1 MIKSSFAG
9 KYYEKDYVNLMNQ
22 INELYESKL
31 GPGDLATSRKDEKL
45 FGILVPHDYYSL
57 SGACSAWAYKVLAES
72 KFPKTYVI
80 LIPDQSGTV
89 VNYLTC
95 LDDFETEFGVCK
107 LDKEFAEKL
116 LESGIVSKTDSIDE
130 QALEVQLPLLQHA
143 CKDRINDIKILP
155 IVVPSAHNFEILAK
169 KIVEIEKDIVV
180 IIVSNFTKYGNK
192 FLFTPFKYN
201 IKECLE
207 GLDLGMIRLILN
219 LDSEIFLKNVRKNKI
234 QVSGSFSVA
243 LGLNILKLLGSEEG
257 ELLSY
262 YKSSSINKDEEN
274 TISYF
279 SFIF

>member
-1 MIKSSFAG
+1 MIKASFAG
-9 KYYEKDYVNLMNQ
+9 KYYEKDYVSVMNQ
-22 INELYESKL
+22 INSLYESKL
-31 GPGDLATSRKDEKL
+31 GPGDLATSRKNDNL
-45 FGILVPHDYYSL
+45 FGILVPHDKYSL
-57 SGACSAWAYKVLAES
+57 SGACAAWAYKILAES
-72 KFPKTYVI
+72 KFPDTFLI
-80 LIPDQSGTV
+80 LVPDQTGTV

-95 LDDFETEFGVCK
+95 LEDFETEFGVCRI
-107 LDKEFAEKL
+107 DKEFAEKL
-116 LESGIVSKTDSIDE
+116 LESGIVSKADAVVE

-155 IVVPSAHNFEILAK
+155 IVVPSANNVEILAK
-169 KIVEIEKDIVV
+169 KIVEIKKDLVV
-180 IIVSNFTKYGNK
+180 IVVSNFTKYGNK

-201 IKECLE
+201 VKESLE

-219 LDSEIFLKNVRKNKI
+219 LDSEMFLKNVKRNKI

-243 LGLNILKLLGSEEG
+243 LGLNVLKLLGAEEG

-274 TISYF
+274 SVSYF